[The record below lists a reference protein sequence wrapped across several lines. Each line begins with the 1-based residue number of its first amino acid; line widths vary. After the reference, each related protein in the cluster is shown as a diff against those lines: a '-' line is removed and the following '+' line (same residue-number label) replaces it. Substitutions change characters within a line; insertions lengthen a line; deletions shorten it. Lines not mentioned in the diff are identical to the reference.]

1 MKLIWI
7 ALLGVGLL
15 VASAVGAARLTGTAQ
30 GMSKGSSIDLVAY
43 STPKDA
49 YGQII
54 SAFQKTSAGSGTSFS
69 QSYGASGDQARA
81 VAAGQSAD
89 VVALSLEPDV
99 DLLVGKGL
107 VPKNW
112 AANPHKGIVS
122 DSVVV
127 FVVRN
132 GNPRHITNWSD
143 LVKPGVQVITPNPFT
158 SGSAR
163 WNVMAAYG
171 AQRKAGRTD
180 KQAIAYLKKFFQH
193 VPVQPDSARTAT
205 TIFAQGKGDVL
216 ITYENEAIYAEKK
229 GVHTQ
234 YHTPKNTL
242 LIETPVALT
251 KTGLQKPAAKAF
263 YKFLWSATAQ
273 KAFAAQGYRPVVK
286 SVAKSYRYYSPKGL
300 FTIDS
305 AKLGLNGWTKVN
317 TRFFHPTK
325 GIVAKIEK
333 SLGH

>member
-1 MKLIWI
+1 MKIIWI
-7 ALLGVGLL
+7 ALAGVALL
-15 VASAVGAARLTGTAQ
+15 AGSAAGATKGGAVA
-30 GMSKGSSIDLVAY
+30 LVAY

-54 SAFQKTSAGSGTSFS
+54 SAFQKTSAGSGSSFS

-89 VVALSLEPDV
+89 VVALSLDPDV
-99 DLLVGKGL
+99 NLLVGKGL

-112 AANPHKGIVS
+112 AANSHKGIVS

-127 FVVRN
+127 FVVRD
-132 GNPRHITNWSD
+132 GNPKHIKNWGD

-171 AQRKAGRTD
+171 AQRKAGKTD
-180 KQAIAYLKKFFQH
+180 KQAIAYLKTFFQH

-216 ITYENEAIYAEKK
+216 LTYENEAIYAEKK
-229 GVHTQ
+229 GVHMQ

-251 KTGLQKPAAKAF
+251 KTGLKNPAAKAF
-263 YKFLWSATAQ
+263 YKYLWSSTAQ

-286 SVAKSYRYYSPKGL
+286 SVAKSYHFYSPKGL
-300 FTIDS
+300 FTIGS

-317 TRFFHPTK
+317 SRFFHPTT
-325 GIVAKIEK
+325 GIVAKIER

>member
-1 MKLIWI
+1 MKIIWI
-7 ALLGVGLL
+7 ALAGVALL
-15 VASAVGAARLTGTAQ
+15 AGSAAGATKGGSVA
-30 GMSKGSSIDLVAY
+30 LVAY

-54 SAFQKTSAGSGTSFS
+54 SSFQKTSAGNGSSFS

-81 VAAGQSAD
+81 IAAGQSAD
-89 VVALSLEPDV
+89 VVALSLDPDINM
-99 DLLVGKGL
+99 LVGKGL

-112 AANPHKGIVS
+112 AGNKYKGVVS

-127 FVVRN
+127 FVVRD
-132 GNPRHITNWSD
+132 GNPRHIKTWSD
-143 LVKPGVQVITPNPFT
+143 LVKSGVQVITPNPFT

-171 AQRKAGRTD
+171 AQREAGKTD

-205 TIFAQGKGDVL
+205 QIFAQGKGDVL
-216 ITYENEAIYAEKK
+216 LTYENEAKYAEKK

-234 YHTPKNTL
+234 YYTPKNTL
-242 LIETPVALT
+242 LIETPAALT
-251 KTGLQKPAAKAF
+251 KSGLKNPTAKAF
-263 YKFLWSATAQ
+263 YNYLWSATAQ

-286 SVAKSYRYYSPKGL
+286 SVAKSYHFYSPKGL
-300 FTIDS
+300 FTIDT
-305 AKLGLNGWTKVN
+305 AKFGLNGWTKVN

>member
-1 MKLIWI
+1 MKIICI
-7 ALLGVGLL
+7 ALIGVALL
-15 VASAVGAARLTGTAQ
+15 AGSAAGASK
-30 GMSKGSSIDLVAY
+30 SGSVSLVAY

-49 YGQII
+49 YGRII
-54 SAFQKTSAGSGTSFS
+54 SAFQKTSAGGGTDFS

-81 VAAGQSAD
+81 VAAGLDAD
-89 VVALSLEPDV
+89 LVALSLDPDV
-99 DLLVGKGL
+99 NMLVGKGL

-112 AANPHKGIVS
+112 AANAHRGIVS

-127 FVVRN
+127 FVVRD
-132 GNPRHITNWSD
+132 GNPKNIRGWGD
-143 LVKPGVQVITPNPFT
+143 LIKPGVQVITPNPFP
-158 SGSAR
+158 SGGAR

-171 AQRKAGRTD
+171 AQRKAGKTD
-180 KQAIAYLKKFFQH
+180 KQAVQYLYKLFRH
-193 VPVQPDSARTAT
+193 IPVQPDSARNALA
-205 TIFAQGKGDVL
+205 IFAQGKGDVL

-234 YHTPKNTL
+234 YKTPRSTL

-251 KTGLQKPAAKAF
+251 KSGLKKPAAKAF
-263 YKFLWSATAQ
+263 YRYLWSATAQ

-286 SVAKSYRYYSPKGL
+286 SVAKGYKFYKPAGL
-300 FTIDS
+300 FTIHS
-305 AKLGLNGWTKVN
+305 TKLGLNGWTRVN
-317 TRFFHPTK
+317 TRFFHPQK

>member
-1 MKLIWI
+1 MKIIWI

-15 VASAVGAARLTGTAQ
+15 ASSAAGA
-30 GMSKGSSIDLVAY
+30 SKGGSIDLVAY

-54 SAFQKTSAGSGTSFS
+54 SAFQKTQAGSGTSFS

-89 VVALSLEPDV
+89 LVALSVAPDV
-99 DLLVGKGL
+99 DLLVNKGL
-107 VPKNW
+107 VPKSW
-112 AANPHKGIVS
+112 AAANKYKGIVS
-122 DSVVV
+122 DSIVV

-132 GNPRHITNWSD
+132 GNPKHVKNWGD
-143 LVKPGVQVITPNPFT
+143 LVKPGVEVITPNPFT
-158 SGSAR
+158 SGGAR

-171 AQRKAGRTD
+171 AQRKAGKTD
-180 KQAIAYLKKFFQH
+180 KQAIAYLRTFFRH
-193 VPVQPDSARTAT
+193 VPVQPDSARAALQ
-205 TIFAQGKGDVL
+205 IFAQGKGDVL

-234 YHTPKNTL
+234 YQTPKNTL

-251 KTGLQKPAAKAF
+251 NAGLKKPAAKAF
-263 YKFLWSATAQ
+263 FKYLWSGAAQ

-286 SVAKSYRYYSPKGL
+286 SVAKGYRFYAPRGL
-300 FTIDS
+300 FTIDT
-305 AKLGLNGWTKVN
+305 AKLGLTGWTKVN
-317 TRFFHPTK
+317 RRFFDPTR
-325 GIVAKIEK
+325 GIVAKIER